1 MFLFCCLP
9 HHLLTPSLPF
19 SMSYKNFPPAPFP
32 NYLPFCIAMIEKVS
46 FYLAVKIKTVTNM
59 TVMSKKTREYFNKN
73 DTDADLHLL
82 PAQHM
87 LDAQQL
93 NKV

>member
-1 MFLFCCLP
+1 
-9 HHLLTPSLPF
+9 
-19 SMSYKNFPPAPFP
+19 MSYKNFPPAPFP
-32 NYLPFCIAMIEKVS
+32 NYLLFCIAMIEKVS
-46 FYLAVKIKTVTNM
+46 FYLAVKIKIVTNI
-59 TVMSKKTREYFNKN
+59 TVMSKKPREYFNKS
-73 DTDADLHLL
+73 DTDADLNLL